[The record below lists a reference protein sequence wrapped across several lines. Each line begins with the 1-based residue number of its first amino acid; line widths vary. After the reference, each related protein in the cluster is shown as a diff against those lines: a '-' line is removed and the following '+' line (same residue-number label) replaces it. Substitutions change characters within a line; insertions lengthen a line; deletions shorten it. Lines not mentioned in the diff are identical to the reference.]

1 MYEKKLKY
9 ILKLIEENH
18 LDMYFNISKDELDS
32 FIKGILNEKSI
43 KNDYDF
49 YYYTNVIIKKI
60 FGKYDSHTKLIFD
73 DNDFYLPVRFKY
85 INNKLYIIR
94 TTEETKELLYG
105 QVLKINDIDI
115 NKIIEEIR
123 NMTAYSTEEYII
135 SQVELFLINGYK
147 IRSLPSINSNCEE
160 FEFSLKK
167 DDKNIEVK
175 LTRDEGYLLPINKP
189 KLNYSLELID
199 DKMLIVYNKCREEY
213 ENQMVD
219 FVNEIST
226 KSAELGI
233 NKFIVDIRGN
243 QGGNSEIINPL
254 IDFLKDK
261 KTVTL
266 VDEYVFSGG
275 RFAILDLKNIN
286 SKFVGTGIGTQLN
299 CFGNAPSFKFDRFII
314 PISNKYFYMDT
325 TYSYD
330 SFRYADSKERFE
342 KLKKDKKLFI
352 PQIFVPDIYCKKDI
366 DDYKNGIDRELAYAI
381 DILNEEKSLNIR
393 G

>member
-1 MYEKKLKY
+1 M
-9 ILKLIEENH
+9 
-18 LDMYFNISKDELDS
+18 
-32 FIKGILNEKSI
+32 
-43 KNDYDF
+43 
-49 YYYTNVIIKKI
+49 
-60 FGKYDSHTKLIFD
+60 
-73 DNDFYLPVRFKY
+73 
-85 INNKLYIIR
+85 
-94 TTEETKELLYG
+94 
-105 QVLKINDIDI
+105 
-115 NKIIEEIR
+115 
-123 NMTAYSTEEYII
+123 
-135 SQVELFLINGYK
+135 
-147 IRSLPSINSNCEE
+147 
-160 FEFSLKK
+160 
-167 DDKNIEVK
+167 
-175 LTRDEGYLLPINKP
+175 
-189 KLNYSLELID
+189 
-199 DKMLIVYNKCREEY
+199 
-213 ENQMVD
+213 
-219 FVNEIST
+219 
-226 KSAELGI
+226 
-233 NKFIVDIRGN
+233 IVDIRGN

-254 IDFLKDK
+254 IDFLKGK
-261 KTVTL
+261 KVVTL

-286 SKFVGTGIGTQLN
+286 SKFVGIGIGTQLN